1 VLLVASVTL
10 DFDLGATT
18 KRSLVRDLELDEEQV
33 EVDEMEVGVSIPGTT
48 LNTYGFG
55 CGGTGGTGTRLA
67 VRLALLL
74 GKSIL
79 PGVVAEVEVVV
90 VVLAGRLSSV
100 SPCRPNSF
108 HISWRR
114 SACLRIRAC
123 CPSTTRSRWS
133 ILLNIVSNQGD
144 RDQGRLVR
152 VREMGWLIR

>member
-1 VLLVASVTL
+1 MLLVASVTL
-10 DFDLGATT
+10 AFDLGATT
-18 KRSLVRDLELDEEQV
+18 KRSLVWDLELEEEQV

-90 VVLAGRLSSV
+90 VVLAGRPSSV
-100 SPCRPNSF
+100 SPCKPNSF